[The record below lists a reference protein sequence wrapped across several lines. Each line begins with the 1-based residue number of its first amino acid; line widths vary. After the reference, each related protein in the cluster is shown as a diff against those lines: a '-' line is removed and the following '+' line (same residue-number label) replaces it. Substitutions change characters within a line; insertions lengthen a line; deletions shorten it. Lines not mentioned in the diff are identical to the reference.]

1 MELSRQEYQSG
12 GHSFLQEIFPTQESD
27 PGLPH

>member
-12 GHSFLQEIFPTQESD
+12 GHSLFQEIFPTQGPD